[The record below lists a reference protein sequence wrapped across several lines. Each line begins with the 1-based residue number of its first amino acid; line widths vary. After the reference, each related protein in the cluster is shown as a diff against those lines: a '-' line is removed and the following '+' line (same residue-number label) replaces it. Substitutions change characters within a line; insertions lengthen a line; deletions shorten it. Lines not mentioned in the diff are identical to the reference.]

1 MKTEVVLAGFTNW
14 RLQLGIPSVTY
25 IIFPLICILLAN
37 FAEMFLSKELVLGL
51 LYIGILPSTVQ
62 SSIAFTAL
70 AQGNVAASVC
80 AASISNL
87 LGVFVTP
94 ILASF
99 ILHTND
105 GSFNSAAVVNIAL
118 QIVTPFLLGQVA
130 RRWIGDWI
138 GRHRL
143 LSLAVDRGS
152 ILLIVYTAFSA
163 GVVAG
168 VWNNLDS
175 TQLLVLIAVVSLVLA
190 IAMGVTIAVGRLSG
204 FNSEDN
210 KSMIFCGST
219 KSLASGVPIA
229 NILFAGGPVSLI
241 ILPLMLYHQLQILI
255 CSMLAQ
261 SMAARALENGSHL
274 QAPSARPGP
283 VG

>member
-1 MKTEVVLAGFTNW
+1 
-14 RLQLGIPSVTY
+14 
-25 IIFPLICILLAN
+25 
-37 FAEMFLSKELVLGL
+37 MFLSKELVLGL